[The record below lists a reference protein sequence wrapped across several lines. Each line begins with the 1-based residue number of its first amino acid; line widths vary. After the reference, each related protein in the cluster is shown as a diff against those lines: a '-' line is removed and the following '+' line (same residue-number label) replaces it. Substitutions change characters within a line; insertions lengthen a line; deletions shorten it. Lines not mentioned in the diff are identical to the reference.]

1 MERIEK
7 PYEFQKHYKFPTIL
21 LLSPMFPDPQVF
33 PESNSLEVPWSEWE
47 PIGTDRVL
55 IREYVGFVPSSKPM
69 VGDYVPGSL
78 YQILLESKSRFV
90 DIVRPLEFPHYSL
103 IERD

>member
-33 PESNSLEVPWSEWE
+33 PKANSMETPWSEWK
-47 PIGTDRVL
+47 PIGTDRIL
-55 IREYVGFVPSSKPM
+55 IRESVGFIPSTEPIY
-69 VGDYVPGSL
+69 GDYVPGSL
-78 YQILLESKSRFV
+78 YEILKSSGSRFA
-90 DIVRPLEFPHYSL
+90 DIVQPLEFPHYSL
-103 IERD
+103 IG